1 MYVQGAT
8 GADARAP
15 LHALSLRSELLGRS
29 LTLSDIHADT
39 PCLVG
44 TLSATEALVGTE
56 KKAPDYRVAALCRT
70 GLPAAAGL
78 AESPGAAAHRCAGW
92 VFSHFARGPTYRLQ
106 L

>member
-78 AESPGAAAHRCAGW
+78 AESQRTDALVGYSSTLPEALSR
-92 VFSHFARGPTYRLQ
+92 VAR
-106 L
+106 